1 MLKFIMLER
10 NENNVLYRY
19 FPEGGADYGVV
30 SFNVKTGDGGIE
42 TLAKNDRHQR
52 YAMKLF
58 KQIRE
63 MASKGSFEKEG
74 TVAWY

>member
-1 MLKFIMLER
+1 MLKFTMV
-10 NENNVLYRY
+10 ENKEGNVLFRY
-19 FPEGGADYGVV
+19 FPEGGVDYGVV
-30 SFNVKTGDGGIE
+30 SFNEKTGDGSIE

-58 KQIRE
+58 KRIRE

-74 TVAWY
+74 IVVWY